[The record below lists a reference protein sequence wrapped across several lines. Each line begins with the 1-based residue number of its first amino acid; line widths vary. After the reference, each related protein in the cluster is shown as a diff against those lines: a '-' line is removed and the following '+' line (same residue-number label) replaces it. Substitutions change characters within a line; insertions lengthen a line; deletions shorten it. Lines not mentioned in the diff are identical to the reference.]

1 MPAPFSTRVL
11 PISRVRAGGRSQN
24 LMLFIR
30 GKVISGANII
40 NGVSQLPNPPIM
52 IGITRKKIIRKA
64 WAVTSVLYNW
74 SLPSK
79 VPGWPSSVR
88 IRSLI
93 DVPKSPAHVP
103 RMKYIVPMSLWFVDP
118 VQRRSD
124 NACDEYLLPK

>member
-1 MPAPFSTRVL
+1 
-11 PISRVRAGGRSQN
+11 
-24 LMLFIR
+24 
-30 GKVISGANII
+30 
-40 NGVSQLPNPPIM
+40 M

-93 DVPKSPAHVP
+93 DVPNSPAHVP
-103 RMKYIVPMSLWFVDP
+103 KMKYMVPMSLWFVDP

-124 NACDEYLLPK
+124 KRL